1 MVLPSSAFQRRTR
14 RSACPDATTRCCVA
28 LEQAALEQ
36 GVEEVH
42 HRQYLKTTH
51 EYIFLREP
59 RQRVLQITLP
69 DPLSLNKV
77 VKMS

>member
-1 MVLPSSAFQRRTR
+1 M
-14 RSACPDATTRCCVA
+14 A

-36 GVEEVH
+36 QGVEEVH
-42 HRQYLKTTH
+42 HHQYLKTTH

-59 RQRVLQITLP
+59 RQRVLRIILP

-77 VKMS
+77 VKMSWEKHKKDPSKATDTF